1 MTEPATEQG
10 EKSADATRDLLL
22 ETARELVLRGDNKFS
37 IATLCAAAGVERTI
51 FRAHFAGK
59 TALMAALM
67 HGRPASAQAATTP
80 APAEQPAPEPAP
92 APVSKAGV
100 TPEPSVS
107 TPDAWLERRLR
118 VFERALNALET
129 NAEAAARQQARTIA
143 QLEERLAALA
153 TPVNAQVRAP
163 VIAAPVSAAPVSV
176 APVSVAPRV
185 VEAPVPQAVAAAA
198 PVMEQADAPE
208 AEAEKKPE
216 PEVLA
221 IVPPAAQPFS
231 KQEMAGV
238 LQNAREAAARA
249 AEPPAPE
256 ADRTARTR
264 WLAIGGLSLVALLLC
279 IGLSLGKGALG
290 SAAAAQESD
299 GVAHRHMA
307 GGGIAR
313 IIALADAG
321 DARAQAKLALAYLR
335 GDGVAS
341 DPVIALRWSSVA
353 AHNGQPVAQYLLGAL
368 YQQGD
373 HVKADPHQAFAWF
386 TAAADKG
393 NLKAMH
399 NLGIAYAQ
407 GLGTMKDDAKAV
419 EWFTRAAERGYVDSA
434 FDLAVLYERGEGVPQ
449 DLRQALKW
457 YSIAGQAGDGPS
469 KERAEVLRGQLGPVE
484 AKLAANAATSFAPLP
499 ALSEANSL

>member
-1 MTEPATEQG
+1 MTEPAVGQS
-10 EKSADATRDLLL
+10 EKVADATRDLLL

-37 IATLCAAAGVERTI
+37 IAALCAAAGVDRAS

-67 HGRPASAQAATTP
+67 HGRPVPAQAAP
-80 APAEQPAPEPAP
+80 VEPAAAPAQ
-92 APVSKAGV
+92 VSKAG
-100 TPEPSVS
+100 
-107 TPDAWLERRLR
+107 
-118 VFERALNALET
+118 VFERALNALEAS
-129 NAEAAARQQARTIA
+129 AEAAARQQARTIA

-153 TPVNAQVRAP
+153 SPVGAP
-163 VIAAPVSAAPVSV
+163 VIAQPMTVTPRIVET
-176 APVSVAPRV
+176 PAPRV
-185 VEAPVPQAVAAAA
+185 EAVEAPAV
-198 PVMEQADAPE
+198 EQADAPE
-208 AEAEKKPE
+208 TEKKPV
-216 PEVLA
+216 PELLV
-221 IVPPAAQPFS
+221 IVPPQAQPFS
-231 KQEMAGV
+231 KQEMAEV
-238 LQNAREAAARA
+238 LQNAREAARA

-256 ADRTARTR
+256 PDRNARTR
-264 WLAIGGLSLVALLLC
+264 WLAIGALSLAALLLC

-290 SAAAAQESD
+290 SSAAAQESD
-299 GVAHRHMA
+299 GVAHRHAA
-307 GGGIAR
+307 GGGIPR
-313 IIALADAG
+313 TIAQADAG

-341 DPVIALRWSSVA
+341 DPAIALRWSTVA

-386 TAAADKG
+386 TVAADKG

-407 GLGTMKDDAKAV
+407 GLGTMKDDARAV

-457 YSIAGQAGDGPS
+457 YSIVGQAGDVPS